1 MTVST
6 GAFWAIVGAVAAIL
20 EVSKLITGGDTL
32 SRAAW
37 KAQQAHPTVGL
48 FAFFLAYHLITP
60 GASAVPFLVAFVA
73 MLVDLHFGGPQRG
86 SGR

>member
-6 GAFWAIVGAVAAIL
+6 GAFWAIVGAVAAGL
-20 EVSKLITGGDTL
+20 EIYKLVTGGDTL

-37 KAQQAHPTVGL
+37 NAQRAHPTVGL

-60 GASAVPFLVAFVA
+60 GSSAVPFLVAFVA

-86 SGR
+86 PRR